1 MPTASTRCMR
11 VGRSE
16 MNDRD
21 EGLLK
26 VLEHIIKEVKN
37 NENISVKSSRVSVN
51 DYLNVKQTN
60 YHISITLQED
70 EVE

>member
-1 MPTASTRCMR
+1 
-11 VGRSE
+11 

-37 NENISVKSSRVSVN
+37 NENISVKSSKVSVS
-51 DYLNVKQTN
+51 DYLNIKQTN

-70 EVE
+70 EVDE